1 MRGHGPKLPDH
12 DLPDLIRMTSP
23 TSPSGLLPS
32 SRWFLDNC
40 PCPRCLHPIT
50 RERTVTL
57 IDAPDVEPVTVGI
70 DADGAVTIDW
80 GDGHVGV
87 FAAGMLTARPELT
100 TAAAGLVTVVRL
112 DYSELSTVGGMQRW
126 LEAMLTHGAIVV
138 EHTPNVDGEVVRLAE
153 RIGYARPTN
162 FGTIFD
168 VQSKPDPNNSAYTAA
183 GLDLHTDLPNWAGPP
198 DFQFLHALA
207 NEATGGD
214 STLADGVAIA
224 NALGLDDPEIFWIL
238 ATTPVPFRFHD
249 ADDDIRFTSPIIETD
264 VDDQPVAIRFN
275 NWIRDVDP
283 QADDAFYGAY
293 MVLWRMLRDPANVL
307 TLRLAAGDT
316 LCFDNRR
323 ILHGRTEF
331 DPQSGRRHLQGCYV
345 DRDMVESR
353 LRKLLL

>member
-1 MRGHGPKLPDH
+1 MRGHGPKLPDD
-12 DLPDLIRMTSP
+12 DLPDLIRMN
-23 TSPSGLLPS
+23 LPS
-32 SRWFLDNC
+32 SRWLRDNC
-40 PCPRCLHPIT
+40 PCPKCLHPIT
-50 RERTVTL
+50 RERTITL
-57 IDAPDVEPVTVGI
+57 IDVPDTGDAAVSTDGAGTVTV
-70 DADGAVTIDW
+70 DW
-80 GDGHVGV
+80 GGGHVGV
-87 FAAGMLTARPELT
+87 FSADLFEARADLATAPT
-100 TAAAGLVTVVRL
+100 GLVTVLRL
-112 DYSELSTVGGMQRW
+112 DYSRLDTASGIKHW
-126 LEAMLTHGAIVV
+126 LESMLTNGAIVV

-168 VQSKPDPNNSAYTAA
+168 VRSKPDPNNSAYTAA

-207 NEATGGD
+207 NEASGGD

-224 NALGLDDPEIFWIL
+224 NTLREKEPDAFEVL

-249 ADDDIRFTSPIIETD
+249 SDDDIRFTSPIIETD
-264 VDDQPVAIRFN
+264 ADGNPVAIRFN
-275 NWIRDVDP
+275 NWIRDIDP
-283 QADDAFYGAY
+283 SAGDTFYDAY

-307 TLRLAAGDT
+307 TLRLVAGDT

-331 DPQSGRRHLQGCYV
+331 DPQSGHRHLQGCYV

-353 LRKLLL
+353 LRKLVL

>member
-1 MRGHGPKLPDH
+1 
-12 DLPDLIRMTSP
+12 MTRS
-23 TSPSGLLPS
+23 LVVPS
-32 SRWFLDNC
+32 SRWLRDNC
-40 PCPRCLHPIT
+40 PCLRCLHPIT

-57 IDAPDVEPVTVGI
+57 IDVPDIKPS
-70 DADGAVTIDW
+70 AVTPGDDGTLTVDW

-87 FAAGMLTARPELT
+87 FPAELLARRPELGVQH
-100 TAAAGLVTVVRL
+100 AALAPVRRL
-112 DYSELSTVGGMQRW
+112 DYHMLDTPGGLEQW
-126 LEAMLTHGAIVV
+126 LEALLTNGAIVV

-183 GLDLHTDLPNWAGPP
+183 GLDLHTDLPNWASPP

-214 STLADGVAIA
+214 STLADGIAIA
-224 NALGLDDPEIFWIL
+224 NDLRIDDPDAFEIL
-238 ATTPVPFRFHD
+238 STTPVPFRFHD
-249 ADDDIRFTSPIIETD
+249 SDDDIRYTAPIIQTD
-264 VDDQPVAIRFN
+264 VGGRPIAMRFN

-283 QADDAFYGAY
+283 LAGDAFYDAY
-293 MVLWRMLRDPANVL
+293 MLLWHMLRDPANTL
-307 TLRLAAGDT
+307 TLRLTAGDT

-331 DPQSGRRHLQGCYV
+331 DPQSGRRHLQGCYA

-353 LRKLLL
+353 LRKLRLVGQ